1 MDIYELI
8 ESEDVRNWARKSCA
22 LTPYDMVGLILA
34 TTTIS
39 LEEKKALLLDLDK
52 KVSDM
57 QWIEEY
63 RNCDFL
69 DPEMEIEKEHT
80 IEKFSYEDWKKQL
93 EVTICTLDQVISP
106 IYENIENDIFEAELF
121 YLGED
126 SYIKT
131 GMFDTF
137 CSAKKY
143 ILNTL
148 EEISKRDGEIE
159 KEKYYGEI
167 RLWKKT
173 NLTCRF
179 VQQSY
184 IINIDGKVIFGNDNH
199 TNKNIDVANIECD
212 SPYYIRTPFQ
222 TGDIIEIDATPFL
235 KPVIGVIFNHAN
247 VGERGWRD
255 GCCNQWM
262 IFEKEPNCRSQG
274 LIQYS
279 SWCGNSICFKLNA
292 RFEFQAIRMAYFY
305 KGEIAKEK
313 EWILRLSDLVKKE
326 GFFDFLFENTFD
338 KKMFKELGLVKDSDM
353 ERYQYIEL
361 FETKYLMAR

>member
-22 LTPYDMVGLILA
+22 LTPCDMVGLILA
-34 TTTIS
+34 STTIS

-52 KVSDM
+52 KVSDKN
-57 QWIEEY
+57 WIEEY
-63 RNCDFL
+63 RNCNFL

-80 IEKFSYEDWKKQL
+80 LENFSYEDWKKEL
-93 EVTICTLDQVISP
+93 EVTICSLDQVISP
-106 IYENIENDIFEAELF
+106 IYKNIENDIFEAELF

-137 CSAKKY
+137 SSAKDY

-173 NLTCRF
+173 NLTSRF

-184 IINIDGKVIFGNDNH
+184 IISIDGKVIFCNDNH
-199 TNKNIDVANIECD
+199 TNKNIDVANIECF
-212 SPYYIRTPFQ
+212 SPYYIRTPFR
-222 TGDIIEIDATPFL
+222 TGDIIEIEANPFF

-247 VGERGWRD
+247 VGEKGWRD
-255 GCCNQWM
+255 DCCNQWV
-262 IFEKEPNCRSQG
+262 IFEKEPSWHSQG
-274 LIQYS
+274 VIQFS

-292 RFEFQAIRMAYFY
+292 RFQFQAIRMAHYY
-305 KGEIAKEK
+305 KKEIVKEK
-313 EWILRLSDLVKKE
+313 EWILRISDLVKKE
-326 GFFDFLFENTFD
+326 GFFDLLFETTID
-338 KKMFKELGLVKDSDM
+338 EEKHKKLCLVKDFDM
-353 ERYQYIEL
+353 ERYQCIEL
-361 FETKYLMAR
+361 LEAKYLHG